1 MMGLRVGFLSLV
13 VVCTGLGTASAQSLA
28 RLVPNL
34 VFAEVTLG
42 PGPATAPPIPG
53 TPHTAHFSPFN
64 PLFGIDAPTQAI
76 LDDQLRQVP
85 VLIRQANSQL
95 ATFPIGSSSGGFA
108 YQFNPDLGTFSRSSE
123 SFGPLFIERALTLG
137 RGQFNF
143 GTVYQHTSFDEY
155 EDLSLRNPEIIIYY
169 PHNDCCPGQSAFGAP
184 VGDDSLLNPAFEG
197 DVLKNALT
205 LDLRTDTFAFFA
217 STGITNRLDI
227 GAVVPIVRV
236 KLDAQVDRT
245 ILRLAT
251 ETNPLVHSFDN
262 AGATTQTSTA
272 SGTAVG
278 VGDVL
283 LRGKYQFL
291 GGASGALAVGAELR
305 LPTGDETE
313 LLGTGTTQGRVGL
326 LATGIMGAASVH
338 GNIGYTF
345 SGDRSEEAAAS
356 FVPAPLN
363 ELNYGV
369 ATDVVLHPRVTTSF
383 EVVGRRL
390 SDVER
395 VVSTPLNVRFTT
407 LSEPTVVRTT
417 SLPGLGIRQSD
428 MNLMLGV
435 GGVRINLARTL
446 LLNAAVLWPFSED
459 GLHNRTTASIGIDY
473 TFGR

>member
-1 MMGLRVGFLSLV
+1 V
-13 VVCTGLGTASAQSLA
+13 
-28 RLVPNL
+28 
-34 VFAEVTLG
+34 
-42 PGPATAPPIPG
+42 
-53 TPHTAHFSPFN
+53 
-64 PLFGIDAPTQAI
+64 
-76 LDDQLRQVP
+76 
-85 VLIRQANSQL
+85 
-95 ATFPIGSSSGGFA
+95 
-108 YQFNPDLGTFSRSSE
+108 
-123 SFGPLFIERALTLG
+123 
-137 RGQFNF
+137 
-143 GTVYQHTSFDEY
+143 
-155 EDLSLRNPEIIIYY
+155 
-169 PHNDCCPGQSAFGAP
+169 P

-197 DVLKNALT
+197 DVLENALT

-217 STGITNRLDI
+217 STGITNKLDI

-236 KLDAQVDRT
+236 KLDARVDRR
-245 ILRLAT
+245 IIRLAT
-251 ETNPLVHSFDN
+251 ESNPLVHSFDN

-291 GGASGALAVGAELR
+291 GGGSGALAVGAELR

-313 LLGTGTTQGRVGL
+313 LLGTGTAQGRIGL
-326 LATGIMGAASVH
+326 LATGMMGAASVH

-395 VVSTPLNVRFTT
+395 VVFTPLNVRFTT
-407 LSEPTVVRTT
+407 LTDPTVVRTA

-459 GLHNRTTASIGIDY
+459 GLHNRTTASIGVDY